1 MRKISSSGINRIFI
15 LIYGSFIFT
24 VAQREEVE
32 IVFLILLCL
41 PLLFSINIVY
51 VDSYGISKHFYIFN
65 IRYKFYSWDDIKYFI
80 EVKEEYW
87 AKNKDG
93 RVVINTIWFVDKKDK
108 LRMRLKKSRKNIE
121 KLQVVINRFKDK
133 CDNLMYVSHP
143 FLKRLRISK
152 VIPITDESQ
161 LTDSQQKTLLILKKR
176 KYAGENI
183 DEIAEEMNLKRFL

>member
-87 AKNKDG
+87 DKGVDG

-108 LRMRLKKSRKNIE
+108 LRMRLKKSRLNIE
-121 KLQVVINRFKDK
+121 KLQEVINRFEDK
-133 CDNLMYVSHP
+133 CETSMYVRNP
-143 FLKRLRISK
+143 FLKRLGIRK